1 MVSRTIYSKGDI
13 MDDIINFFQ
22 SWTMAGIGARLF
34 LATLAGVIIGM
45 DREYKNKGAGIKTH
59 ALVCIGAAMAMIVNE
74 FILRSFPT
82 SNTDLARIGAQVV
95 SGIGFLG
102 VGTIIVTGRNE
113 VKGLTTAAGLWV
125 CAGIGLAAGI
135 GFIKGTILA
144 LLFVIFVLRVLEPV
158 DKHLRARARDMDLYV
173 EFENM
178 EAIRSFLTG
187 LRAKGIKVTNFSIYR
202 QRQAGLSPSATVT
215 VKMVHHGD
223 HETWLHEF
231 SEIPGVLYV
240 EEI

>member
-1 MVSRTIYSKGDI
+1 
-13 MDDIINFFQ
+13 MDDFIGFCQ
-22 SWTMAGIGARLF
+22 SWTMGGIASRLF

-59 ALVCIGAAMAMIVNE
+59 ALVCIGAALSMIVNE
-74 FILRSFPT
+74 FILRTFPG
-82 SNTDLARIGAQVV
+82 SNTDLARMGAQVI

-135 GFIKGTILA
+135 GFVKGTLLA
-144 LLFVIFVLRVLEPV
+144 LLFVIFVLRVLEPM
-158 DKHLRARARDMDLYV
+158 DKKLRARSRDFDLYM
-173 EFENM
+173 EFQDLDSIHRVI
-178 EAIRSFLTG
+178 ADLRSQG
-187 LRAKGIKVTNFSIYR
+187 VKVSNFSIYK
-202 QRQAGLSPSATVT
+202 QRESVMSPAATVT
-215 VKMVHHGD
+215 VKMPHHGD
-223 HETWLHEF
+223 HEAFVQQIRQIH
-231 SEIPGVLYV
+231 GVNYV

>member
-1 MVSRTIYSKGDI
+1 
-13 MDDIINFFQ
+13 MDGFVEFCQ
-22 SWTMAGIGARLF
+22 SWTMGGIATRLF

-59 ALVCIGAAMAMIVNE
+59 ALVCIGAALSMIVNE
-74 FILRSFPT
+74 FILRTFPT
-82 SNTDLARIGAQVV
+82 SNTDLARMGAQVI

-135 GFIKGTILA
+135 GFIKGTLLA
-144 LLFVIFVLRVLEPV
+144 LLFVIFILRVLEPI
-158 DKHLRARARDMDLYV
+158 DKKLRARSRDFDLYV
-173 EFENM
+173 EFKDLESIHQVIA
-178 EAIRSFLTG
+178 ELRSQG
-187 LRAKGIKVTNFSIYR
+187 VKVSNFSIYKR
-202 QRQAGLSPSATVT
+202 RESIMAPAATLT
-215 VKMVHHGD
+215 VKVPRHGQ
-223 HETWLHEF
+223 HEIYVQKIR
-231 SEIPGVLYV
+231 EIEGIIYA

>member
-1 MVSRTIYSKGDI
+1 
-13 MDDIINFFQ
+13 MDDIIDFFQ
-22 SWTMAGIGARLF
+22 SWTMAGIAARLF

-74 FILRSFPT
+74 FILRCFPT

-144 LLFVIFVLRVLEPV
+144 LLFVIFILRILEPV
-158 DKHLRARARDMDLYV
+158 DKRLRARARDMDLYV

-187 LRAKGIKVTNFSIYR
+187 LRAKGIKVTNFSIYH
-202 QRQAGLSPSATVT
+202 QRRALFSTTATMT
-215 VKMVHHGD
+215 VKMEHHGD
-223 HETWLHEF
+223 HEIWLHEF